1 MQQIGTFNNEVRL
14 HVMRRVI
21 ETGRV
26 PLMNETALAL
36 GRTPAEVALAHRQL
50 AERHVFVLE
59 PGSSE
64 LRMAS
69 PFSAV
74 PTAFEVRIGN
84 RKWWG
89 NCIWDAMGIGAA
101 LHEEAHISCRCADC
115 GDSLS
120 LSVSGPTV
128 SGEAGL
134 VHFAVPAAKWWDDI
148 IYT

>member
-26 PLMNETALAL
+26 PLVNETALAL
-36 GRTPAEVALAHRQL
+36 SRPPAEVAVAHRQL
-50 AERHVFVLE
+50 AEQHVFVLE

-74 PTAFEVRIGN
+74 PTGFEVRIGK
-84 RKWWG
+84 RQWWG
-89 NCIWDAMGIGAA
+89 NCIWDALGIGAA
-101 LHEEAHISCRCADC
+101 LHEEAHIFCHCPDC

-128 SGEAGL
+128 SGKSGL